1 MWNLNVV
8 GFVGV
13 AAQSTPDPV
22 TPGTPGFTWDIEVA
36 STPPQE
42 SPIQTYASTSL
53 SKVVFGGDTL
63 SGGTQFIQG
72 LFSGIVEYHIR
83 DWFGNVSILPVG
95 QQDPDGVV
103 PAFLDEFV
111 TSVTFGWGVS
121 TVSVGE
127 ANIHMEVWQSS

>member
-1 MWNLNVV
+1 MWNLSVL

-13 AAQSTPDPV
+13 SAESTPDPV
-22 TPGTPGFTWDIEVA
+22 PPGNPSFTWDVDVVA
-36 STPPQE
+36 TPPGE

-83 DWFGNVSILPVG
+83 DWFGKVSIIPIG
-95 QQDPDGVV
+95 KQDSDGVV
-103 PAFLDEFV
+103 PAFVDEFV
-111 TSVTFGWGVS
+111 TRVTFGWGVS

-127 ANIHMEVWQSS
+127 ANIHMEVWQSA